1 MAIHAPYHFVPLS
14 PWIYAPPW
22 GYIAS
27 RDIPFADGISGE
39 LHITLTNHSP
49 LMIGGETVNEDGQ
62 PKKVTFL
69 KDPNGN
75 PCIPGTSLRGMIRN
89 VLEIATFS
97 KMQMV
102 DEQRFGFRDFSDT
115 KYKEEV
121 MVNNAKSVKAGWL
134 KQRKTGNGLQ
144 WQLTPVRYLPV
155 TYADIDTVF
164 STDLN
169 NNANA
174 QTEINNTVKAYS
186 QQDKYTK
193 IPLSNAVIGDTY
205 VKERPVG
212 KDGKNVKR
220 EVYFKPTQQ
229 LVSKDQHTFATP
241 MARLVFTGPMSQG
254 KNTVKRRDYV
264 FYLPDSTSKAKV
276 VSDSVY
282 KKFMAVHSE
291 NEGSRKQKND
301 VDLISYLRQ
310 NPAPEGI
317 PVFWLADASGKPR
330 TLGLA
335 QLMKLPAEHSIHDTI
350 AATQPAHIP
359 TTQQDKNA
367 PSWLDFC
374 ETLFGRVNATSG
386 EFNRQ
391 GRISFNDAHLHP
403 DDTAEFVE
411 DAPIILGKPK
421 ASFFPAYLK
430 QPNAKFNAEQLKTIP
445 KDSTVGYMTYMGVAE
460 NTANSKKHSRNKPTS
475 QTEVLPEI
483 SGWKRYPQQHAPGS
497 NSQITKELQSK
508 TQLQVKLEPIHNS
521 VRFISKLRFHNLKPA
536 ELGALIWAITWNDK
550 SNCFHGLGLAKP
562 NGYGKVQCHI
572 DVKQSW
578 LQSNQSPQERVNC
591 LASGQPLQ
599 ATLSAEQ
606 IQDWQRTFIETMEA
620 AYQQQASQQ
629 KLGSQVANNLH
640 EHTWQKSEQITQ
652 LMAMA
657 TPKTQEDWA
666 NEVKEK
672 RLSSADEDAEDLW
685 REHRKTHWNFK
696 YLTLKQHA
704 ENKSHKKRGKNAL
717 PDICEPMES
726 PFPRALD
733 LTYPSFPTKK
743 AQAEQNRARAAEQAA
758 INAAAREAKAAQE
771 QAQKLAA
778 DREQQLALLSDNARQ
793 VQALAFALDDF
804 SQLSESKQ
812 SAERG
817 PLMESIKHLIKLAT
831 DSDWASA
838 DRHALADLIDTSIY
852 LDAKKSKKQRKAE
865 LVKLRGN

>member
-49 LMIGGETVNEDGQ
+49 LMIGGETVSEDEQ

-102 DEQRFGFRDFSDT
+102 DDQRFGFRDFSDN
-115 KYKEEV
+115 KYKDEV
-121 MVNNAKSVKAGWL
+121 IKDNTSLVKAGWL
-134 KQRKTGNGLQ
+134 KQKKVESGLE
-144 WQLTPVRYLPV
+144 WQLVEVNFYSVKHESILSSKS
-155 TYADIDTVF
+155 DILTKKQAIEKYKKYP
-164 STDLN
+164 LN
-169 NNANA
+169 KKIIGN
-174 QTEINNTVKAYS
+174 INNRFFTPK
-186 QQDKYTK
+186 TK
-193 IPLSNAVIGDTY
+193 TNNKTTLETRY
-205 VKERPVG
+205 
-212 KDGKNVKR
+212 
-220 EVYFKPTQQ
+220 
-229 LVSKDQHTFATP
+229 
-241 MARLVFTGPMSQG
+241 VFTGPMSQG
-254 KNTVKRRDYV
+254 KGKNKRSDYV
-264 FYLPDSTSKAKV
+264 FLLPDKKDQTHI

-282 KKFMAVHSE
+282 NKFMTVHSE
-291 NEGSRKQKND
+291 NEGSRKQKSD

-317 PVFWLADASGKPR
+317 PVFWLADANGNPR

-359 TTQQDKNA
+359 ATQQDKNA

-430 QPNAKFNAEQLKTIP
+430 QPNAEFNAEQLKTIP
-445 KDSTVGYMTYMGVAE
+445 KDSAIGYMTYMGATE
-460 NTANSKKHSRNKPTS
+460 NTKKPKTHSRNK
-475 QTEVLPEI
+475 QTLQTKALPEI
-483 SGWKRYPQQHAPGS
+483 SGWKRYPQQHTPGS

-508 TQLQVKLEPIHNS
+508 TQLQVKLEPIHNP

-536 ELGALIWAITWNDK
+536 ELGALIWAITWNNK
-550 SNCFHGLGLAKP
+550 PNCFHGLGLAKP

-572 DVKQSW
+572 DVEQSW
-578 LQSNQSPQERVNC
+578 IQNNQSPQERVNR

-599 ATLSAEQ
+599 TTLSAEQ
-606 IQDWQRTFIETMEA
+606 IQDWQHTFIETMEA

-666 NEVKEK
+666 NVVEEK
-672 RLSSADEDAEDLW
+672 QLSSADENAEDLW
-685 REHRKTHWNFK
+685 HKHRKTHWNFK
-696 YLTLKQHA
+696 YLELKQHSA
-704 ENKSHKKRGKNAL
+704 NKSHQDPKTKKLGKNAL
-717 PDICEPMES
+717 PDMCEPAES
-726 PFPRALD
+726 PFPRALE

-743 AQAEQNRARAAEQAA
+743 AQAEQNRARAAEQAEK
-758 INAAAREAKAAQE
+758 NAAAREAKAAQE

-793 VQALAFALDDF
+793 VQALTFALDDF
-804 SQLSESKQ
+804 SQATESTQ
-812 SAERG
+812 STERG
-817 PLMESIKHLIKLAT
+817 PLMEKIKHLIKLAT
-831 DSDWASA
+831 DSDWAAA